1 MKLLVFSTVIPTR
14 KNLRVRT
21 FETLYRAFKKRIS
34 IELIWVVYQPD
45 KFKKIIM
52 DDRTI
57 YCIKEFSDG
66 VDLLKKLNPDLVLV
80 SKGKELIHY
89 SASLASKALGIPLV
103 GFSGAKIDN
112 RHFGKSFE
120 NLKIETSSIS
130 GPKKFFQDKL
140 PGDPEEQ
147 SQFLRRTRFFLY
159 KYRFLIKTQLA
170 VKKNIFRII
179 ILLFRD
185 FINYGLNRPLQISKL
200 PDHYILWDE
209 LEINRYQ
216 HDGIPT
222 EKISVVGNPLLD
234 DIFHKIP
241 TIKTRTKTNG
251 KIKILIL
258 TDSLYEHR
266 IWSYNERESF
276 LTNLFEKLQE
286 DKTILFDIKIHP
298 TTEDKTYYQRLSNKL
313 GLSAKIF
320 QSEDLFDLINNYD
333 IIITYGA
340 STTHTELSLC
350 GKKTILIATKH
361 LPTFV
366 LVDEAI
372 AAGFIKQSY
381 SFADLIPL
389 IHDFH
394 EQKIN
399 LTNEFIEQRAKYFY
413 KFDGK
418 SGDRAAD
425 SIIQFLETVKSK
437 SN

>member
-1 MKLLVFSTVIPTR
+1 MKLLVFSTFIPTR

-52 DDRTI
+52 DDKTI

-66 VDLLKKLNPDLVLV
+66 MDLLKKLNPDLVLV

-103 GFSGAKIDN
+103 GFSGAALDN
-112 RHFGKSFE
+112 RHFGKNFHR
-120 NLKIETSSIS
+120 LKIEQVSSVS
-130 GPKKFFQDKL
+130 KKLLQDKL
-140 PGDPEEQ
+140 PIDSEEQ
-147 SQFLRRTRFFLY
+147 SQFLRRGRFFLY
-159 KYRFLIKTQLA
+159 KYRFFIKTQLA
-170 VKKNIFRII
+170 VKKNIFKII

-185 FINYGLNRPLQISKL
+185 FINYGLNHPLPISKL

-216 HDGIPT
+216 HYGIPT

-241 TIKTRTKTNG
+241 TIKTRTKTND

-258 TDSLYEHR
+258 TDSLYEHG

-298 TTEDKTYYQRLSNKL
+298 VTQDKTYYQNLSKKL

-333 IIITYGA
+333 IIVTYGA

>member
-1 MKLLVFSTVIPTR
+1 M
-14 KNLRVRT
+14 
-21 FETLYRAFKKRIS
+21 
-34 IELIWVVYQPD
+34 
-45 KFKKIIM
+45 
-52 DDRTI
+52 
-57 YCIKEFSDG
+57 
-66 VDLLKKLNPDLVLV
+66 DLLKKLNPDLVLV

-103 GFSGAKIDN
+103 GFSGATIDN
-112 RHFGKSFE
+112 RHFGKDFHRL
-120 NLKIETSSIS
+120 NIEKASSVS
-130 GPKKFFQDKL
+130 KKLLQNKL
-140 PGDPEEQ
+140 PIDSEEQ
-147 SQFLRRTRFFLY
+147 SQFLRRSRFFLY
-159 KYRFLIKTQLA
+159 KYRFFIKTQLA

-185 FINYGLNRPLQISKL
+185 FINYGLNRPLPISKL

-209 LEINRYQ
+209 LEIRRYQ
-216 HDGIPT
+216 YYGIPT

-234 DIFHKIP
+234 DIFHKIS
-241 TIKTRTKTNG
+241 TVKTRTKTND

-258 TDSLYEHR
+258 TDSLYEHG

-298 TTEDKTYYQRLSNKL
+298 VSQDKTYYQRLSEKL

-320 QSEDLFDLINNYD
+320 QSEDFYDLINDYD
-333 IIITYGA
+333 IIVTYGA

-350 GKKTILIATKH
+350 GKKTILIPTKR

-372 AAGFIKQSY
+372 KAGLIRQCNNFM
-381 SFADLIPL
+381 DLIPL

-394 EQKIN
+394 EQEIN
-399 LTNEFIEQRAKYFY
+399 LTNEFIEQRNKYFY

-425 SIIQFLETVKSK
+425 SIIQFFETVKSK
-437 SN
+437 

>member
-1 MKLLVFSTVIPTR
+1 MKLLVFSTFIPTR
-14 KNLRVRT
+14 KNLRVRI

-45 KFKKIIM
+45 KFEKIIM
-52 DDRTI
+52 DDQTI

-66 VDLLKKLNPDLVLV
+66 MDLLKKLNPDLVLV

-103 GFSGAKIDN
+103 GFSGATLDN
-112 RHFGKSFE
+112 RYFGKNFQR
-120 NLKIETSSIS
+120 LKMEQVSSAS
-130 GPKKFFQDKL
+130 KKLLQDKL
-140 PGDPEEQ
+140 PIESEEQ
-147 SQFLRRTRFFLY
+147 SQFLRRGRFFLY
-159 KYRFLIKTQLA
+159 KYRFFIKTQLA
-170 VKKNIFRII
+170 VKKNIFRILV
-179 ILLFRD
+179 LLFRD
-185 FINYGLNRPLQISKL
+185 FINYGLNRPLSLSKL

-209 LEINRYQ
+209 LEIKRYQ
-216 HDGIPT
+216 HYGIPV

-234 DIFHKIP
+234 DIFHKIS
-241 TIKTRTKTNG
+241 TVKTRTKTND
-251 KIKILIL
+251 KIRILIL
-258 TDSLYEHR
+258 TDSLYEHG
-266 IWSYNERESF
+266 IWSYSEQESF
-276 LTNLFEKLQE
+276 LTNLFGKLQE

-298 TTEDKTYYQRLSNKL
+298 VTQDRTYYQNLSKKL

-333 IIITYGA
+333 IIVTYGA

-350 GKKTILIATKH
+350 GKKTILIPTKH

-372 AAGFIKQSY
+372 AVGLVKQSY

-394 EQKIN
+394 EQEIN
-399 LTNEFIEQRAKYFY
+399 LTNEFIEQRNKYFY

-425 SIIQFLETVKSK
+425 SIIQFFETMKSK